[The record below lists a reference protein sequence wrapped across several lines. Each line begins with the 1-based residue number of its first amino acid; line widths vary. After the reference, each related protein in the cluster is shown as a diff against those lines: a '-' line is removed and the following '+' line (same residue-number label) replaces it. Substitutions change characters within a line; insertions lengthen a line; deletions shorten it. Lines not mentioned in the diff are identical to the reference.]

1 MRYRKILEGAEAQDK
16 GDRERPLCR
25 TGNETQEHYSGPPE
39 ASMPSGHP
47 FTHPLGEKE
56 GSNLRVH

>member
-1 MRYRKILEGAEAQDK
+1 MRYRNRLEGAEAQDK
-16 GDRERPLCR
+16 GDGERPLGGP
-25 TGNETQEHYSGPPE
+25 GNETQEHYSGPPE

-47 FTHPLGEKE
+47 FSHPLGEKE